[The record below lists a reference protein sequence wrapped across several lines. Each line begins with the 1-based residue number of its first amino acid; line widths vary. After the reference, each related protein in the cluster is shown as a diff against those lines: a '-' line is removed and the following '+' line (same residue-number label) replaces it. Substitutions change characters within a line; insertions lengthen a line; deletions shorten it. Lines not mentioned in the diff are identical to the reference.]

1 MNGTNQYIP
10 RKGDIVLINFN
21 PSAGR
26 EIQKYRPALVV
37 SNQKYARLTK
47 LALVCP
53 ITHTANNRMTALG
66 LLIKIKTP
74 KVDGYI
80 NPLQFHTFD
89 YVRRDMR
96 QVGAVDKQI
105 LDQTL
110 QVINDVVNANEV

>member
-53 ITHTANNRMTALG
+53 ITHAVNNRMAALG

-74 KVDGYI
+74 KVDAI
-80 NPLQFHTFD
+80 SIHSNFTRLITF
-89 YVRRDMR
+89 
-96 QVGAVDKQI
+96 VGICARLALSISKY
-105 LDQTL
+105 
-110 QVINDVVNANEV
+110 